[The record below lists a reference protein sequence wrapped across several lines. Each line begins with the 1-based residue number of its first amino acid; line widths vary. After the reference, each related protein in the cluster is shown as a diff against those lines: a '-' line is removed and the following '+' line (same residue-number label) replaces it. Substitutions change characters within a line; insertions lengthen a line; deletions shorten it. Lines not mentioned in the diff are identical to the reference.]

1 MKTTLKAGSIF
12 LKMAAVLLTLALAG
26 PVAAKQLVPFS
37 GSFQGVEIDVVQ
49 FPTISVDGSGSGIA
63 RHLGLFTMTWD
74 LTVNIVSS
82 SATGTF
88 HFIAANGDSIFTEIV
103 GQAEPTETPGV
114 AHIVEINTITG
125 GTGRFAGA
133 TGSFTVERL
142 LDQTTGVTSGSFSGT
157 IASPGAAK
165 H

>member
-1 MKTTLKAGSIF
+1 MKTSMKASTY
-12 LKMAAVLLTLALAG
+12 LTMAAVLLTLAIAD
-26 PVAAKQLVPFS
+26 PAAAKKLVPFH
-37 GSFQGVEIDVVQ
+37 GSLQGTEVDVVQ
-49 FPTISVDGSGSGIA
+49 PPTLLVDGSGTGIA
-63 RHLGLFTMTWD
+63 NHLGLFTVTWD
-74 LTVNIVSS
+74 LTVNLSDS

-114 AHIVEINTITG
+114 NHIVEINTITG

-133 TGSFTVERL
+133 TGSFTLERL
-142 LDQTTGVTSGSFSGT
+142 IDLTTGVTSGSFKGT
-157 IASPGAAK
+157 ITSPGAAN

>member
-1 MKTTLKAGSIF
+1 MKATMKASSIL
-12 LKMAAVLLTLALAG
+12 LKMAAVLLTLALAD
-26 PVAAKQLVPFS
+26 PAAAKQLVPFK

-49 FPTISVDGSGSGIA
+49 FPTILVDGSGTGIA
-63 RHLGLFTMTWD
+63 RHLGLFTVTWD
-74 LTVNIVSS
+74 LTVNLLDS

-133 TGSFTVERL
+133 TGSFTMERL
-142 LDQTTGVTSGSFSGT
+142 LDQMTGVTSGSFSES